1 MTERGPTDQTVL
13 VTGGAGFIGSHL
25 VDRLV
30 DDNEVRVLD
39 NLSTG
44 SRENLPAH
52 AELIVGD
59 VRSTDDLS
67 RATQGVD
74 IVFHQ
79 AAQVSVER
87 SIEDPPGSFSSNL
100 EPTID
105 ILELARQRDFRVIVA
120 SSCAIYGN
128 PEYTP
133 IDEGHRK
140 EPSSPYG
147 LEKLTVDRYTRLYN
161 ELYDIETVALRYFNV
176 YGPRQSAGDYSGVIS
191 IFREQAESGEDLT
204 VEGDGQ
210 QTRDFVHVDDIV
222 RANMYAAETDETGYA
237 YNVGT
242 GSATSIRELAE
253 TIQDLSDSNSDI
265 VHIAERKGD
274 IAESEADITLIRD
287 KMDFEPRI
295 PLQQGLKS
303 LMS

>member
-1 MTERGPTDQTVL
+1 MTERGPTEQTVL

-44 SRENLPAH
+44 SRENLPED

-67 RATQGVD
+67 LATRGVD

-87 SIEDPPGSFSSNL
+87 SIEDPPKSFSSNV
-100 EPTID
+100 EPTVD

-120 SSCAIYGN
+120 SSCAIYGE

-133 IDEGHRK
+133 IDESHRT
-140 EPSSPYG
+140 EPRSPYG

-161 ELYDIETVALRYFNV
+161 ELYDVETVALRYFNV

-210 QTRDFVHVDDIV
+210 QTRDFVHVDDII
-222 RANMYAAETDETGYA
+222 RANMYAAGTKETGYA

-242 GSATSIRELAE
+242 GSATSIQELAE
-253 TIQDLSDSNSDI
+253 TIQDLSDSNPDI

-274 IAESEADITLIRD
+274 IVESEADITMIQE
-287 KMDFEPRI
+287 KMGFEPRI

-303 LMS
+303 LIS

>member
-1 MTERGPTDQTVL
+1 MTERALTDQTIL
-13 VTGGAGFIGSHL
+13 VTGGAGFVGSHL

-30 DDNEVRVLD
+30 GDNEVRVLD

-44 SRENLPAH
+44 SRENLPAD

-67 RATQGVD
+67 RATSGVD
-74 IVFHQ
+74 LVFHQ
-79 AAQVSVER
+79 AAQVSVKQ
-87 SIEDPPGSFSSNL
+87 SVEDPPGSFSSNVK
-100 EPTID
+100 PTIE
-105 ILELARQRDFRVIVA
+105 ILELARQRGFRVIVA

-133 IDEGHRK
+133 IDESHRTD
-140 EPSSPYG
+140 PSSPYG
-147 LEKLTVDRYTRLYN
+147 LEKLIVDRYTRLYN
-161 ELYDIETVALRYFNV
+161 ELYDVETVALRYFNV

-191 IFREQAESGEDLT
+191 IFRDQAESGDDLT

-222 RANMYAAETDETGYA
+222 RANVYAALTEETGYA

-253 TIQDLSDSNSDI
+253 TIRELSDSHPDI
-265 VHIAERKGD
+265 VHVAKRKGD
-274 IAESEADITLIRD
+274 IEESEADLERIRD
-287 KMDFEPRI
+287 KMDFNPRV

-303 LMS
+303 LVS

>member
-1 MTERGPTDQTVL
+1 MTELGPTDQTVL

-25 VDRLV
+25 VEHLV

-44 SRENLPAH
+44 SRENLPAD

-67 RATQGVD
+67 RATRD
-74 IVFHQ
+74 IDVVFHQ

-87 SIEDPPGSFSSNL
+87 SINDPTESFSSNI

-105 ILELARQRDFRVIVA
+105 VLELARKRDFRVIVA
-120 SSCAIYGN
+120 SSCAIYGD

-133 IDEGHRK
+133 IDESHRT
-140 EPSSPYG
+140 EPNSPYG
-147 LEKLTVDRYTRLYN
+147 LEKLTVDRYTQLYN

-176 YGPRQSAGDYSGVIS
+176 YGPRQSVGDYSGVIS
-191 IFREQAESGEDLT
+191 VFREQANAGEDLT

-222 RANMYAAETDETGYA
+222 RANMYAAETKETGYA

-253 TIQDLSDSNSDI
+253 IIQDLSDSTPDI

-274 IAESEADITLIRD
+274 IEESEADLTKIQNKLG
-287 KMDFEPRI
+287 FEPRV
-295 PLQQGLKS
+295 PLKEGLRS
-303 LMS
+303 LMN